1 MTKLKKEV
9 NVPEVEKGA
18 FWMTEETKGRNSKI
32 TDMLLILSKL
42 EHSACFRILLCIFFL
57 FIYNL
62 IIFIRFFFFF

>member
-18 FWMTEETKGRNSKI
+18 FWVTEETKGRNSKI
-32 TDMLLILSKL
+32 TDALILSKL

-62 IIFIRFFFFF
+62 IIFIH